1 MKIQNTVLLFLMLL
15 LSVGCSNGSGISQV
29 NLSDPDVG
37 ISGNVSVDRDGTF
50 SGEVKNGDVIA
61 ILNGEVVASGDDTH
75 KVTISYERKTYTS
88 GTTFKSEKI
97 NCELFAQSGV
107 DVPIGKPPASNQ
119 SSGDDNSLERLSIKL
134 IERDVN

>member
-1 MKIQNTVLLFLMLL
+1 MKIQNTVLLFLMLS

-29 NLSDPDVG
+29 NLCDSDVG

-61 ILNGEVVASGDDTH
+61 ILYGEVVASGDDTH

-97 NCELFAQSGV
+97 NCELLAQSGV

-119 SSGDDNSLERLSIKL
+119 SSGGDNSLERLSIKL